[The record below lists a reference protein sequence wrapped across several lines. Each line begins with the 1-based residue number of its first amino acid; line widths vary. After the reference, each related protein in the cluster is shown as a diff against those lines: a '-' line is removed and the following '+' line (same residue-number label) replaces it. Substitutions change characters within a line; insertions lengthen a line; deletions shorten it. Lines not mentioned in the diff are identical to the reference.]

1 MLPAIILIFHIYII
15 IVNKKKDTSF
25 TLFKILKIP
34 LWLDAEMSQE
44 KSMNTTNKST
54 TNTSGSTNGGMTAG
68 GFWSPDPDICNSCAD
83 MHNCADSPIC
93 PFNNKKDDD

>member
-1 MLPAIILIFHIYII
+1 MK
-15 IVNKKKDTSF
+15 ND
-25 TLFKILKIP
+25 
-34 LWLDAEMSQE
+34 
-44 KSMNTTNKST
+44 N
-54 TNTSGSTNGGMTAG
+54 TNTSGNTSGGMTAG